1 MKQIPHKV
9 KPHLARKYIN
19 IFNVYKLM
27 YLLLL
32 KVLHKTLEAKS
43 PVFFYVLQITQL
55 TVELNAELKN

>member
-1 MKQIPHKV
+1 
-9 KPHLARKYIN
+9 
-19 IFNVYKLM
+19 M

-32 KVLHKTLEAKS
+32 KVLHKMLEAKS